1 MAASLWTSAGN
12 TSADMMNVFL
22 DKNRFLLA
30 SACVLRQHEECL
42 WAGFEWQQTYTRIC
56 ACCSAGRP
64 RMARYTSSIAEP
76 SWGSMYCQDCASQHP
91 ALHTPAQLS
100 ELTCMTLN
108 WMAIAETEA
117 TKESRVSNARRSKTF
132 GTRDS
137 NILCFLFGQMIQN
150 FDSYG
155 AKIRNKICRKS
166 RVHHH
171 PLGPRQRSK
180 NGSFLNNRR
189 ENLAQNED
197 S

>member
-12 TSADMMNVFL
+12 TSADMRNVFL
-22 DKNRFLLA
+22 DKNSFLLA

-137 NILCFLFGQMIQN
+137 KILFFLATWFQILIHMVPK
-150 FDSYG
+150 S
-155 AKIRNKICRKS
+155 KTKKCRKS
-166 RVHHH
+166 VAQRANDQ
-171 PLGPRQRSK
+171 PLGPRQR
-180 NGSFLNNRR
+180 
-189 ENLAQNED
+189 
-197 S
+197 